1 MSDLA
6 ASGMESNEGPIS
18 AAMSGRR
25 SMVPKRFTPRKNRL
39 ASRRLHVAG
48 HSCPS
53 SSTCQAKIS
62 HFRTTGVRIIFDTK
76 GQRDGGRER
85 GRGKHGGRE
94 REGGRKEGG
103 REGGRR
109 KGGKEGE
116 REGGREG
123 GKEGGRGGRR
133 KGGGGGGGESGRENV
148 LRPKEQ
154 RSV

>member
-76 GQRDGGRER
+76 GQKDGGRER
-85 GRGKHGGRE
+85 GRGNTERGRGKEGE
-94 REGGRKEGG
+94 RREGG

-116 REGGREG
+116 REGGRERREE
-123 GKEGGRGGRR
+123 KE
-133 KGGGGGGGESGRENV
+133 GGGESGRENV
-148 LRPKEQ
+148 LCPKEQ